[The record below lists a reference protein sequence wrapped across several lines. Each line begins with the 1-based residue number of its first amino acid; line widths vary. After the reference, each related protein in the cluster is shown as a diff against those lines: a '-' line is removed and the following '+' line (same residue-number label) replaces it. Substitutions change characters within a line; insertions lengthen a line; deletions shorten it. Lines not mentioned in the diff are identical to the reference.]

1 MSMKKNKTWLWW
13 TIGVVIFA
21 GIIWLLVSVQGAQAG
36 PYKEFAQCLD
46 EAGAKFY
53 GAYWCPHC
61 NDQKKMFKGAAS
73 SLPYIECSV
82 PGGQGQMQVCVDAGI
97 EGYPTWTFADGERMS
112 GAIPLEVLAEK
123 TSCTLPEEEIASDLP
138 LIEDVELSVPEGE
151 AMDDVVTDND
161 ESEDMVK
168 ELPETDVDAGDLEIV
183 EDFPPMT
190 TWEEEDTSSN

>member
-1 MSMKKNKTWLWW
+1 MSMKKNKSWIGW
-13 TIGVVIFA
+13 TIGVIIFA

-73 SLPYIECSV
+73 SLPYIECAI

-97 EGYPTWTFADGERMS
+97 EGYPTWIFEDGERMS

-123 TSCTLPEEEIASDLP
+123 TSCALPEEVEVSNLP
-138 LIEDVELSVPEGE
+138 PEDVDLSEPEE
-151 AMDDVVTDND
+151 VMDDVVIENE
-161 ESEDMVK
+161 ESEDKPK
-168 ELPETDVDAGDLEIV
+168 ELPETDVDTGDLEVV

-190 TWEEEDTSSN
+190 TWEEEDTTNN